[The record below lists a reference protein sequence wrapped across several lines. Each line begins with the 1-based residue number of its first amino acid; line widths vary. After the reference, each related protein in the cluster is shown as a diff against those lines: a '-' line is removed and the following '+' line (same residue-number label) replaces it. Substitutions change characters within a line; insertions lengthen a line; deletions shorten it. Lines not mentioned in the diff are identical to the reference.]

1 MSGRCISGRP
11 LTPVAVRATEPIQG
25 GNVKPARLDVI
36 GTLDNRIGVNQ
47 SRVLLAR
54 DLNDIGLI
62 YELNALWRV
71 LVMRADLHSWIAT
84 LTLSDREHARSI
96 AVRYSPFPSGEPE
109 PEREPA
115 CERAPDVF
123 AALRALK
130 RQPA

>member
-1 MSGRCISGRP
+1 
-11 LTPVAVRATEPIQG
+11 
-25 GNVKPARLDVI
+25 LDVI
-36 GTLDNRIGVNQ
+36 GTLDNRIGINQ

-84 LTLSDREHARSI
+84 LTLTDREHARSI
-96 AVRYSPFPSGEPE
+96 AVCYSPFPEPE
-109 PEREPA
+109 PPEHAPA

-123 AALRALK
+123 AALRGLK
-130 RQPA
+130 REP